1 MLAAKAIDGK
11 LSRWRSFVPFKYFA
25 SLPAFERPISAHEDL
40 TSGANALMG
49 SFSDTFCGRND
60 AMEAENFKN
69 QGVNGFNSLV
79 KYRK

>member
-11 LSRWRSFVPFKYFA
+11 LSRWRSFVPIKYFA

-40 TSGANALMG
+40 TSGANALG
-49 SFSDTFCGRND
+49 GYFSDTFCGRND

-69 QGVNGFNSLV
+69 HVVTDFTSLV